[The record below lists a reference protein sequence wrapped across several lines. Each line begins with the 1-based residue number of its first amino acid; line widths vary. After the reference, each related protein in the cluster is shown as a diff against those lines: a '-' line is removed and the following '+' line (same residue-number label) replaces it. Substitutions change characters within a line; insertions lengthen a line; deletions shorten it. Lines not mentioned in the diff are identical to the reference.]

1 MDKKIALVT
10 GANSGMGKA
19 TVAALADKGMHVVM
33 LCRSEKRGQ
42 IAFDDLMQNKARS
55 IDLMLCDLGSLSST
69 RQFANAFSSKYDRL
83 DVLVGSAGVITLDRR
98 ETSDGLE
105 LAFGVNHIGHFA
117 LTLLLLKSLSKAD
130 SARIVMVGSGA
141 HNVGRIHFDDINLT
155 KGYTVVRSY
164 SQSKLANL
172 LFTRELAK
180 RLKESG
186 CDITVNIG
194 HPGAVGTQ
202 MGVDRDT
209 GFGKTIMRLLRP
221 FFLTP
226 EQGARTAVYLA
237 TDDSV
242 KDVSGAYFYKC
253 QVWRSSKRSRD
264 MQSAKR
270 LFELSESISGIT
282 FDQVMQS
289 ITSS

>member
-19 TVAALADKGMHVVM
+19 TVAALADKNMHVVM

-42 IAFDDLMQNKARS
+42 AALSDLMQNKTRS
-55 IDLMLCDLGSLSST
+55 LDLMPCDLGDMNSI
-69 RQFANAFSSKYDRL
+69 RHFADAFKAKYDHL
-83 DVLVGSAGVITLDRR
+83 DVLINSAGVITLDRR
-98 ETSDGLE
+98 ETADGLE
-105 LAFGVNHIGHFA
+105 LQFGVNHIGHFL
-117 LTLLLLKSLSKAD
+117 LTLLLLKPLSHANR
-130 SARIVMVGSGA
+130 ARIVVVGSGA

-155 KGYTVVRSY
+155 KGYNVVRSY
-164 SQSKLANL
+164 AQSKLANL

-180 RLKESG
+180 RLKETG
-186 CDITVNIG
+186 ITVNTA

-209 GFGKTIMRLLRP
+209 GFGKTIMRFLHL

-226 EQGARTAVYLA
+226 EEGARTAVYLA

-242 KDVSGAYFYKC
+242 KDVSGEYFYRC
-253 QVWRSSKRSRD
+253 QLWRSSKRSRD
-264 MQSAKR
+264 MQSAR
-270 LFELSESISGIT
+270 HLFELSESISGIT
-282 FDQVMQS
+282 YEQAMK
-289 ITSS
+289 